1 MGLILPQVEKAQL
14 QQQEQQQQQQK
25 QNFSKV

>member
-1 MGLILPQVEKAQL
+1 MGLIWPQVEKAQ
-14 QQQEQQQQQQK
+14 QQQQQQQQQQK